1 MAKGWNYTD
10 NDQLLMVKL
19 TGDPVDVMVVVIYIH
34 TTDHLDEEVEE
45 MYDDIEE
52 ILNIGKGNDYQIIL
66 GDFNAVSNG
75 LVAGSFGLGRRNKRG
90 VMLVEFCERRN
101 LMIANTCFEY
111 SLRRRYSW
119 TSPEDTRRLQI
130 DYILVK
136 QRYRNSVK
144 NAASYPGAD
153 CYSDHNLVMMKL
165 S

>member
-19 TGDPVDVMVVVIYIH
+19 TGDPVDVMVVVIYIP

-75 LVAGSFGLGRRNKRG
+75 LV
-90 VMLVEFCERRN
+90 E
-101 LMIANTCFEY
+101 
-111 SLRRRYSW
+111 
-119 TSPEDTRRLQI
+119 
-130 DYILVK
+130 
-136 QRYRNSVK
+136 
-144 NAASYPGAD
+144 
-153 CYSDHNLVMMKL
+153 
-165 S
+165 

>member
-19 TGDPVDVMVVVIYIH
+19 TGDPVDVMVVVIYIP

-75 LVAGSFGLGRRNKRG
+75 LVA
-90 VMLVEFCERRN
+90 
-101 LMIANTCFEY
+101 
-111 SLRRRYSW
+111 
-119 TSPEDTRRLQI
+119 
-130 DYILVK
+130 
-136 QRYRNSVK
+136 
-144 NAASYPGAD
+144 
-153 CYSDHNLVMMKL
+153 
-165 S
+165 